1 MFRKEQRNWELFL
14 LHCNACIL
22 CFIFIPND
30 MIDDKSLIFPYFM
43 LIHGA
48 TICTVL
54 CFARV
59 YVKLFE
65 KSIYF
70 LLQIE
75 SNNRKRS
82 HNQQYFSICNA
93 SNSGREYRNLY
104 RDQHI
109 QRGFV
114 SNGEIKKAN
123 TSGYI
128 RWNRIESVLN
138 PYQKKYF
145 PFKKKSY
152 SKYTMLNNRQQDIL
166 QIYNKYMFFSSI
178 CFTCVFFFAQ
188 QSTFV
193 PIVDHFLRFP
203 STRWYTRRKE
213 QHCALQRYNRR

>member
-1 MFRKEQRNWELFL
+1 MLTFYTLYSRKPATRRKRKKQKSKLKCWNMFRKEQRNWELFL

-109 QRGFV
+109 
-114 SNGEIKKAN
+114 
-123 TSGYI
+123 
-128 RWNRIESVLN
+128 
-138 PYQKKYF
+138 
-145 PFKKKSY
+145 
-152 SKYTMLNNRQQDIL
+152 
-166 QIYNKYMFFSSI
+166 
-178 CFTCVFFFAQ
+178 
-188 QSTFV
+188 
-193 PIVDHFLRFP
+193 
-203 STRWYTRRKE
+203 
-213 QHCALQRYNRR
+213 